1 MKDAE
6 RRLRWLAAVVIF
18 NVVLSTSYQDA
29 LFLAY
34 HEKPAIPPAMLL
46 GNLLTAL
53 TTLGLNRLLRKR
65 PAAGALRIILLAL
78 GLITLGAAVW
88 NLRPN
93 PVSTFVLFLFIEVAT
108 TVGVAAT
115 WTYFQAP
122 LEASQIRWLLPRLG
136 TWSGIGG
143 LLAGSVV
150 PIILRKVNHPQWLL
164 WLSAV
169 AWFLAAVLVRTDY
182 AARAPAKRRSGSGQ
196 ESNLQQLVTIPLVR
210 WMVIGTAGI
219 IWTGL
224 LIQYETRVA
233 LRSAWDPGRI
243 ALVMSILL
251 ATTSVG
257 GIATQ
262 AWVTTPVLDRW
273 GVGLALAILPISV
286 GSCLSL
292 YFYATTTAHWPTNI
306 SVWIIVA
313 ALMIDKTLRPNLHRP
328 AESCLVA
335 ALSPAIRPTLLLV
348 LGGIMQPLIK
358 AVGALLLWASAA
370 AVGSHHLTG
379 AAVVMAIGVTILS
392 MRWGALYA
400 RTLRETLEEGSVDAI
415 GSADA
420 NEDLI
425 PMIDGPRLRVLLEA
439 IDTGSQ
445 RSRELALELLRS
457 HRSNLVA
464 KAMQA
469 RIRHPFEPVRI
480 AALRWLAD
488 EPNPELETHLKQRWQ
503 ERNISDKERVA
514 LLQAAGPL
522 GAMLI
527 GEDTG
532 RWVSAPNPALRSAAI
547 AAMLAPKDPRHQKV
561 ARRALEAMLNSRD
574 PDEVIA
580 ALRLVQE
587 HKVAE
592 FLPLVLARLSDGDIA
607 VRREALSCLPSFS
620 DERARLPLWDAL
632 SEPPLAHVGV
642 RALTSIG
649 EPIVPSILGYLGRQ
663 DLSSQVR
670 LHLLRALGMIASA
683 SSIATLLEHLS
694 VTDRGAQLEA
704 LKSLNKIRRAN
715 EVVPINQ
722 DTLNTYL
729 LQELRWG
736 LHMLRARDLLR
747 EQLKERMRSSSLI
760 GRELEAQIDAAQQRV
775 ALTLALLSP
784 KDTMVHIFKA
794 LRAPNSPHRDQ
805 ARELLRALFKPGPVV
820 SASLKLLDDS
830 QPWSGEFFLPPLSV
844 ATGQSPETAVEW
856 LKLTMDPWIV
866 SALKHDPDC
875 PKSPTP
881 FPEIDDPL
889 EKQLDVVLFLKDVAL
904 FEALTNG
911 QLVEIGALA
920 EKVDLPAGQLLFDQ
934 GDVPDYLYLVRKGK
948 LRILS
953 SGQEVAR
960 LGPGECV
967 GEMAVLAGTRR
978 TAGVDTLEPCQLL
991 RFSSKDFLGLVDVY
1005 PEIGRAL
1012 LKSMVRRL
1020 ASSSGRGTKQ
1030 DKRASTIVGMVWG
1043 KDGPRD
1049 STASGA
1055 MPVVASGEYAAGRSS
1070 SGNTRPVPAERS
1082 SPSLTGLSKPPV
1094 DGGSD
1099 PGAPPAADG
1108 KRGPASRSSSKP
1120 SGTSSGGQGGQG
1132 SKS

>member
-1 MKDAE
+1 MSMDLGPAVGMKDAE

-29 LFLAY
+29 LFLA
-34 HEKPAIPPAMLL
+34 HHGRPAIPPAMLL
-46 GNLLTAL
+46 GSLLTAL

-65 PAAGALRIILLAL
+65 PAAGTLRLILLAL

-88 NLRPN
+88 NLRPT
-93 PVSTFVLFLFIEVAT
+93 PVSTFSLFLFIEVAT

-136 TWSGIGG
+136 TWSGVGG

-150 PIILRKVNHPQWLL
+150 PVILRNVNHPQWLL
-164 WLSAV
+164 WLSAL
-169 AWFLAAVLVRTDY
+169 AWFGAALLVRTDY
-182 AARAPAKRRSGSGQ
+182 AARAPAKRRGGSGQ
-196 ESNLQQLVTIPLVR
+196 ESNLRQLVTIPLVR

-224 LIQYETRVA
+224 LIQYEYKAALGSVWNSTR
-233 LRSAWDPGRI
+233 I
-243 ALVMSILL
+243 TLVMSILL
-251 ATTSVG
+251 ATTSIG

-286 GSCLSL
+286 GSCLAL
-292 YFYATTTAHWPTNI
+292 YFYGTAQAHWPIEVT
-306 SVWIIVA
+306 VWIIIA
-313 ALMIDKTLRPNLHRP
+313 ALLIDKTLRPNLHRP

-358 AVGALLLWASAA
+358 AVGALLLWVSSA
-370 AVGSHHLTG
+370 AVGSKHLMG
-379 AAVVMAIGVTILS
+379 VAVVMAVGVTILS

-503 ERNISDKERVA
+503 EKNISDKERVA

-522 GAMLI
+522 GAVLI
-527 GEDTG
+527 GDDTT

-547 AAMLAPKDPRHQKV
+547 AAMIAPKEPRHQKV

-587 HKVAE
+587 HKVVE
-592 FLPLVLARLSDGDIA
+592 FLPAVLSRLSDGDVA
-607 VRREALSCLPSFS
+607 VKREALSCLPSLN

-632 SEPPLAHVGV
+632 SEPPLAHVAV
-642 RALTSIG
+642 RAITSIG
-649 EPIVPSILGYLGRQ
+649 ESIVPSILGHLGRA
-663 DLSSQVR
+663 DLTPQVR
-670 LHLLRALGMIASA
+670 LHLLRALGMVP
-683 SSIATLLEHLS
+683 SSTSISTLLEHLS
-694 VTDRGAQLEA
+694 VPDRAAQLEA
-704 LKSLNKIRRAN
+704 LKSLNKIRKAN

-722 DTLNTYL
+722 DQLNAYL

-736 LHMLRARDLLR
+736 LHMLRSRDLLR
-747 EQLKERMRSSSLI
+747 EHLKERLRAGSLV

-794 LRAPNSPHRDQ
+794 LRSPNSPHRDQ

-820 SASLKLLDDS
+820 TASLKLLDDS

-844 ATGQSPETAVEW
+844 ATGQSAETAIEW
-856 LKLTMDPWIV
+856 LKGTMDPWIV
-866 SALKHDPDC
+866 AALKHDPEC
-875 PKSPTP
+875 PKSASP
-881 FPEIDDPL
+881 FPEIEDPI
-889 EKQLDVVLFLKDVAL
+889 EKHIDVLLFLKDVAL
-904 FEALTNG
+904 FEALTNA
-911 QLVEIGALA
+911 QLAEVAALA
-920 EKVDLPAGQLLFDQ
+920 EKVDLPAGQPLFDQ
-934 GDVPDYLYLVRKGK
+934 GDMPDYLYLVRKGK
-948 LRILS
+948 LRVLA

-991 RFSSKDFLGLVDVY
+991 RFSSKDFLDLVDAY

-1012 LKSMVRRL
+1012 LKSLVRRL
-1020 ASSSGRGTKQ
+1020 ASSSGRGAKQ
-1030 DKRASTIVGMVWG
+1030 DKRASTIIGMVWG

-1049 STASGA
+1049 SSASGA
-1055 MPVVASGEYAAGRSS
+1055 IAAPNEFSASRSS
-1070 SGNTRPVPAERS
+1070 SGNRAALNERS
-1082 SPSLTGLSKPPV
+1082 NPGISGVISRPP
-1094 DGGSD
+1094 SD
-1099 PGAPPAADG
+1099 PP
-1108 KRGPASRSSSKP
+1108 SSQ
-1120 SGTSSGGQGGQG
+1120 SGTDPKGDKTKSPGSAGG
-1132 SKS
+1132 KS